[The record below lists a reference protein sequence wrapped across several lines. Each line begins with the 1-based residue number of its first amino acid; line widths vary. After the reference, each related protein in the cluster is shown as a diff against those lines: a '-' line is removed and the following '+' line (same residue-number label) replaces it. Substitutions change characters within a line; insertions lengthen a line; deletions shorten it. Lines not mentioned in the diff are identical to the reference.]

1 MLEQLKGQALNAA
14 IKKLAPGIINNI
26 LKSFEAL
33 IDETASK
40 HDVSPFL
47 LHVLIEKQEKEV
59 VALVC
64 WEDMTLDTFSLMKMI
79 EETFKQSFENVP
91 VFLRPGLE
99 KMMDGLSVN
108 EIVLNHLDNCHL
120 ILRFNEDDE
129 LESYKV
135 QGEQESLLNWMEFVT
150 NVNIEL

>member
-1 MLEQLKGQALNAA
+1 MLEQLKGQALNVA

-64 WEDMTLDTFSLMKMI
+64 WEDIILDTFSLMKMI
-79 EETFKQSFENVP
+79 EETFKQSF
-91 VFLRPGLE
+91 
-99 KMMDGLSVN
+99 DS
-108 EIVLNHLDNCHL
+108 
-120 ILRFNEDDE
+120 
-129 LESYKV
+129 ES
-135 QGEQESLLNWMEFVT
+135 
-150 NVNIEL
+150 I